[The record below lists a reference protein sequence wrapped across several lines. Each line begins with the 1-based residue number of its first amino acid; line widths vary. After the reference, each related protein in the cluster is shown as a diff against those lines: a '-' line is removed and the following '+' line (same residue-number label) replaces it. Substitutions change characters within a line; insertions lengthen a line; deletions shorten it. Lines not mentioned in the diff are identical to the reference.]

1 MMGGLMWLVFA
12 VMLAA
17 LVLSLVWLIWKLRNF
32 SQMQNQTHFDDKLM
46 QALLSDEVLSKKV
59 KKALVKQAG
68 GVTEEV
74 PDEPERK
81 VK

>member
-1 MMGGLMWLVFA
+1 MGGLMWLVFA

-68 GVTEEV
+68 GETEEV
-74 PDEPERK
+74 PDEPGQN